1 MTSFLARVFGG
12 GPTDLTRGDHD
23 LSQSSALAQ
32 TTPQAITPTNPPNW
46 QGTNVRTVPI
56 APKWRPLSW
65 AEAEALNT
73 QAIQRETQSRNW
85 HTAMDALEKIEKA
98 DEKDHTRFRGYQG
111 VVAKAELGKLTANS
125 NLAQKLHGMRPKYAS
140 ISHGMESAEIQA
152 SRQITELKNKY
163 VALMY

>member
-1 MTSFLARVFGG
+1 MTGVLTRLFGG
-12 GPTDLTRGDHD
+12 GPTDLTRGDHS
-23 LSQSSALAQ
+23 LSRSTALAA
-32 TTPQAITPTNPPNW
+32 TTPQAISPTKPPNW

-56 APKWRPLSW
+56 VPKWRPISW
-65 AEAEALNT
+65 SEAEALSAK
-73 QAIQRETQSRNW
+73 AIERETQSRNW
-85 HTAMDALEKIEKA
+85 HTALDAVEKIEKA

-111 VVAKAELGKLTANS
+111 VVAKTELGKLTANS
-125 NLAQKLHGMRPKYAS
+125 KLAQQLHGLRPQYAS